1 MSYLYVCL
9 LGYANSPEEGG
20 SSARKMARDT
30 AGGLDLSFKHT
41 TGGDLDED
49 DEDETTG
56 TRDEHEDDQD
66 EEPNQTSAAA
76 GDEPAQRGSVSGTAA
91 RRRKPLAPQWVNPD
105 WTTEPAADGAPAA
118 QPEGIA
124 AQRLNRSWEDRQQDE
139 KEGDSRT
146 INGVCVMMNPAA
158 FCGQSAAAAEAAGR
172 VWVARNMED

>member
-1 MSYLYVCL
+1 
-9 LGYANSPEEGG
+9 
-20 SSARKMARDT
+20 MARDT
-30 AGGLDLSFKHT
+30 AGLDLSFKHT
-41 TGGDLDED
+41 SGGGHRDDRDDLDED

-56 TRDEHEDDQD
+56 TRDHEDDPE
-66 EEPNQTSAAA
+66 EEPNQTSGG
-76 GDEPAQRGSVSGTAA
+76 GDEPVQRSVSGTAA

-105 WTTEPAADGAPAA
+105 WTEPAADGAPAA
-118 QPEGIA
+118 QPEGTA

-158 FCGQSAAAAEAAGR
+158 FCGQPEAAEAAGR

>member
-1 MSYLYVCL
+1 
-9 LGYANSPEEGG
+9 
-20 SSARKMARDT
+20 MARDT
-30 AGGLDLSFKHT
+30 AGLDLSFKHT
-41 TGGDLDED
+41 EDRGHREDRDDLDED

-56 TRDEHEDDQD
+56 TTRDHEDDQD

-76 GDEPAQRGSVSGTAA
+76 GDEPAQRGSVSSTAA

-105 WTTEPAADGAPAA
+105 WTEPAADGAAAA
-118 QPEGIA
+118 QPEGTA
-124 AQRLNRSWEDRQQDE
+124 AQRLNRSWEDRHEE

-158 FCGQSAAAAEAAGR
+158 FCGQPAAAAEAAGR

>member
-1 MSYLYVCL
+1 M
-9 LGYANSPEEGG
+9 LGYANSPEEG

-30 AGGLDLSFKHT
+30 AGLDLSFKHT
-41 TGGDLDED
+41 EDRGHREDRDDLDED
-49 DEDETTG
+49 DEEETTG
-56 TRDEHEDDQD
+56 TRDDREDEQD

-105 WTTEPAADGAPAA
+105 WTEPAADGASAA
-118 QPEGIA
+118 ATEGIA
-124 AQRLNRSWEDRQQDE
+124 AQRLNRSWEDRQEE

-158 FCGQSAAAAEAAGR
+158 FCAQPAAAAEAAGR

>member
-1 MSYLYVCL
+1 VFVW

-20 SSARKMARDT
+20 SSARKMARYT
-30 AGGLDLSFKHT
+30 AGLDLSFKHT
-41 TGGDLDED
+41 EDRAGGGGHRDDLDDD

-56 TRDEHEDDQD
+56 TRDQEDDQD
-66 EEPNQTSAAA
+66 EEPNQTSAS
-76 GDEPAQRGSVSGTAA
+76 GDEPVQRSVSGTAA

-105 WTTEPAADGAPAA
+105 WTEPAADGAPAA
-118 QPEGIA
+118 QPEGTA

-158 FCGQSAAAAEAAGR
+158 FCGQPAAAAEAAGR